1 MSDSNFVL
9 AILSLAYVGV
19 NICMSV
25 FNYLDRNDDPCGDPE
40 DVYTARC
47 GSPISTFEF
56 HAIEFTATFFFAVLQ
71 AFALLY
77 TPKSLLNIFESP
89 IVLKAVL
96 FFAIVVSLIPTLLVW
111 CNVST
116 FEVPAHEIE
125 YSNELTMS
133 FVDLVLLASLV
144 RKHSS
149 DGDVVNEPAS
159 GAASSNVIMAS
170 TALLVA
176 VVQIVV
182 YNSPFPSAER
192 NAHYLEFTFECISAI
207 ITAWFCVD
215 NKFVADKEIHEI
227 MYGDHRDCAVCHS
240 KSLEMSSVPSV
251 QSRAASSP
259 ENSSSA
265 PSSASKKN
273 TCRKPGCSHLAC
285 A

>member
-1 MSDSNFVL
+1 
-9 AILSLAYVGV
+9 
-19 NICMSV
+19 
-25 FNYLDRNDDPCGDPE
+25 
-40 DVYTARC
+40 
-47 GSPISTFEF
+47 
-56 HAIEFTATFFFAVLQ
+56 
-71 AFALLY
+71 
-77 TPKSLLNIFESP
+77 
-89 IVLKAVL
+89 VLKAVL

-116 FEVPAHEIE
+116 FEVPSHEIE

-159 GAASSNVIMAS
+159 GASSSSVFIAS
-170 TALLVA
+170 TAMLIA

-251 QSRAASSP
+251 KNRGGSASYP
-259 ENSSSA
+259 SSS

-273 TCRKPGCSHLAC
+273 TCHKPGCSQGTGFDF
-285 A
+285 